1 MNGLKESPFANSAL
15 FVNVH
20 ILCQP
25 SHLDWAPGGLRLGP
39 DEGVHGA
46 VPRDVA
52 AQIIRTHKLG
62 AVHAVT

>member
-1 MNGLKESPFANSAL
+1 MFIS
-15 FVNVH
+15 
-20 ILCQP
+20 CQP